1 LTMKSGVECEY
12 FLISPDGNSIADPRD
27 TQSKPCYDQSA
38 LMRRYDLIK
47 EICDCMIEMGWGPYQ
62 NDHEDANGQFE
73 MNWDYSDCLKT
84 ADRHTFFKYMVK
96 TIAEKHGLRA
106 TFMPKPFENLTGNGC
121 HAHISVWDGKKNKF
135 LDNSNNLGLSKMAY
149 NFLGGVIK
157 HASSLSAFFNP
168 TINSYRRIN
177 APPTKSG
184 ASWSPSSISYTGN
197 NRTHMIRI
205 PDPGRFELRLMDG
218 SANPYLL
225 QAGVLAA
232 GINGIRKRVNPGK
245 PLFCNMYTDHKKY
258 PNLKKLPNTLEES
271 LDMLNSNTILKNAF
285 GKDVLNSYLKL
296 KNSEIWKWKNWEIS
310 WSLSKQSSSEKNIKI
325 LLVHGFGASKNH
337 WRHNQ
342 DFLGKFSNCFAID
355 LLGFGKS
362 SQPSALLNYE
372 PDKENS
378 IKYSFDL
385 WGNQISTFCAE
396 VIKSPV
402 YLVGNS
408 IGGVIALKAAEI
420 LKDNCKGIILIDCAQ
435 RTMDDKRLKKSDIL
449 MNLLRPVLKTIV
461 RQRLISNTLFT
472 RAANP
477 KVIKRILEQA
487 YPSGKNI
494 DKELIE
500 ILYQP
505 SQRKN
510 SKEAFRGFIN
520 LFDDYLATDL
530 FDKVNAP
537 IQLIWGEKDPWESLN
552 EAKEWKNKFR
562 NIKRLDVIKNAGH
575 CPHDEEPEET
585 NKLICEFLQETK

>member
-1 LTMKSGVECEY
+1 VSKNLFKIAKEKKIKYFLISFVDLFGILRSKLVPAHAIKEMQETGAGFAGFAAWLDMTPADSDMFGIPDPDSLIQLPWNKEVGWLASDLWMNGKPVEASPRVMLKKQIKKLSKKGLVMKSGVECEY

-135 LDNSNNLGLSKMAY
+135 LDKSNNLGLSKMAY

-225 QAGVLAA
+225 QASVLAA
-232 GINGIRKRVNPGK
+232 GISGIKNKIDPGK
-245 PLFCNMYTDHKKY
+245 PLDCNMYEDFAKY
-258 PNLKKLPNTLEES
+258 PNLPKLPDQLDQSLKQLKQNKEMNEAFGADVINSYIKLRGTEIKEFDNLEKFDKSKPITKWERQNTL
-271 LDMLNSNTILKNAF
+271 
-285 GKDVLNSYLKL
+285 
-296 KNSEIWKWKNWEIS
+296 
-310 WSLSKQSSSEKNIKI
+310 
-325 LLVHGFGASKNH
+325 
-337 WRHNQ
+337 
-342 DFLGKFSNCFAID
+342 
-355 LLGFGKS
+355 
-362 SQPSALLNYE
+362 
-372 PDKENS
+372 
-378 IKYSFDL
+378 
-385 WGNQISTFCAE
+385 
-396 VIKSPV
+396 
-402 YLVGNS
+402 
-408 IGGVIALKAAEI
+408 
-420 LKDNCKGIILIDCAQ
+420 DC
-435 RTMDDKRLKKSDIL
+435 
-449 MNLLRPVLKTIV
+449 
-461 RQRLISNTLFT
+461 
-472 RAANP
+472 
-477 KVIKRILEQA
+477 
-487 YPSGKNI
+487 
-494 DKELIE
+494 
-500 ILYQP
+500 
-505 SQRKN
+505 
-510 SKEAFRGFIN
+510 
-520 LFDDYLATDL
+520 
-530 FDKVNAP
+530 
-537 IQLIWGEKDPWESLN
+537 
-552 EAKEWKNKFR
+552 
-562 NIKRLDVIKNAGH
+562 
-575 CPHDEEPEET
+575 
-585 NKLICEFLQETK
+585 